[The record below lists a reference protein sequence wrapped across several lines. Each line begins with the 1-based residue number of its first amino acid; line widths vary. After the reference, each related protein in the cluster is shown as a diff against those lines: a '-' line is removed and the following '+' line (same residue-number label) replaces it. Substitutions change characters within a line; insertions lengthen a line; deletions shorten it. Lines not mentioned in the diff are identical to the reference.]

1 MPTLEVLETGR
12 GELLQPPDLAAFR
25 AWNRDNKSMALEDKL
40 MTEKEAVSK
49 FVKGG
54 DYIGFELYGT
64 CRAPLNV
71 VREIVRQAPKDLRL
85 VGQGLQDV
93 DFLVAAGLVKAMDL
107 TYVGYE
113 VHGLSPVLRR
123 AAEKKGLQLVEWSNA
138 AIAWRFKAAAMGVPF
153 LPISSMLGTDTFNY
167 SAGKVA
173 VCPYTGKKVMLL
185 PALILDCG
193 IIHVH
198 KADKYGNCFLE
209 GISGFALEMAR
220 ASKRVIISA
229 EEIVDTDEFRTYPD
243 RNVIPYFLVDAVVHG
258 PFASHPGEMP
268 NRYGRDEPAIME
280 WLKLGKDEE
289 AVEAYLKK
297 HCYDLADH
305 AAYLDMV
312 GGEAKMDE
320 LRKIAVGRD

>member
-40 MTEKEAVSK
+40 MTEKEAVSR
-49 FVKGG
+49 FVAGG

-71 VREIVRQAPKDLRL
+71 VREIVRQGPKDLRL

-173 VCPYTGKKVMLL
+173 MCPYTDKKVMLL

-220 ASKRVIISA
+220 ASKRVIITA

-243 RNVIPYFLVDAVVHG
+243 RNVIPYFLVDAVIEA

-289 AVEAYLKK
+289 AVDAYLKK

-305 AAYLDMV
+305 EAYLEMI

-320 LRKIAVGRD
+320 LRKIAVGRK

>member
-40 MTEKEAVSK
+40 MTEKEAVGK
-49 FVKGG
+49 FVASG

-138 AIAWRFKAAAMGVPF
+138 AIAWRFKRPY
-153 LPISSMLGTDTFNY
+153 ISSATDIRSRLLRTVRT
-167 SAGKVA
+167 SRSSSVAGRIAPCSRLSRCCCKR
-173 VCPYTGKKVMLL
+173 
-185 PALILDCG
+185 DC
-193 IIHVH
+193 
-198 KADKYGNCFLE
+198 F
-209 GISGFALEMAR
+209 SGSR
-220 ASKRVIISA
+220 G
-229 EEIVDTDEFRTYPD
+229 Y
-243 RNVIPYFLVDAVVHG
+243 
-258 PFASHPGEMP
+258 
-268 NRYGRDEPAIME
+268 
-280 WLKLGKDEE
+280 
-289 AVEAYLKK
+289 
-297 HCYDLADH
+297 
-305 AAYLDMV
+305 
-312 GGEAKMDE
+312 
-320 LRKIAVGRD
+320 